1 MLQETGV
8 PLYYQIETILRQR
21 ISSGAL
27 KAGMPFSNEEAL
39 QKEFGVSRI
48 DHLLHLPGIHVFTR
62 HALASLEKEG
72 IIARKRGKGT
82 FVSPKIPELEA
93 EKLTG
98 SMENLLR
105 MGMNSSV
112 KLLEVG
118 MIDPPP
124 IVRENLGIAAGQQV
138 LRVRKV
144 RVLDGSP
151 FSYVINY
158 FPEEIGR
165 KLSRAELERKSSLSE
180 ILEKSLGIYLEEA
193 VQTIEAAIA
202 DAEEAALLSVRFG
215 DPLLRVQRTV
225 FDNKKKPIE
234 YVSVLYRADKYSF
247 TVRLKRRRL
256 KNSAHWDTG
265 EAAPR

>member
-1 MLQETGV
+1 MLQENGV

-48 DHLLHLPGIHVFTR
+48 TVR
-62 HALASLEKEG
+62 HSLASLEKEG

-82 FVSPKIPELEA
+82 FVSPKIPPLEA

-105 MGMNSSV
+105 MGVNSSV
-112 KLLEVG
+112 KLLELG

-124 IVRENLGIAAGQQV
+124 IVLENLGIAEGTQV

-158 FPEEIGR
+158 FPEEIGL

-193 VQTIEAAIA
+193 VQTVSAAIA

-215 DPLLRVQRTV
+215 DPLLKVQRTV

-234 YVSVLYRADKYSF
+234 HVTVLYRADRYSL

-256 KNSAHWDTG
+256 KNSAHWDAG
-265 EAAPR
+265 EGTSR